1 MKRTISLLCIIFLM
15 CNLIFSLTSCNPYTV
30 RKEGIIYEKETY
42 YDINRVGHE
51 VYYVAGCYEE
61 VKILN
66 IASEIKGL
74 PVHGFREG
82 AFSNCL
88 HIEEIIIPSS
98 MHKYRYS
105 DNYKPVFG
113 GCNNVKSITVPW
125 GDLGSLFFANSD
137 NLANTNNRLPESLE
151 VVYISGS
158 CSQIDTLDFYHCKT
172 LKEVHIPLS
181 VQTIDDGTTHTYI
194 GVNGHK
200 APSKFSNL
208 PFLDCNPDLK
218 IYCEATEKPDGWGE
232 YWNHISENQKLT
244 VFWGE

>member
-1 MKRTISLLCIIFLM
+1 MKKTISLSCMIFLM

-30 RKEGIIYEKETY
+30 RKDGIIYEKVTCS
-42 YDINRVGHE
+42 DINRVQYE
-51 VYYVAGCYEE
+51 AYYVAGCYEE

-74 PVHGFREG
+74 PVEGFREG

-98 MHKYRYS
+98 MRKHS
-105 DNYKPVFG
+105 GNNKPVFD

-125 GDLGSLFFANSD
+125 GDLGSLFFANSN
-137 NLANTNNRLPESLE
+137 NLANTKNRLPESLE

-158 CSQIDTLDFYHCKT
+158 CAKIDSLDFYYCKT
-172 LKEVHIPLS
+172 LKEIHIPNS
-181 VQTIDDGTTHTYI
+181 VQTIDDGTKGTWI

-200 APSKFSNL
+200 PPSKFDNL
-208 PFLDCNPDLK
+208 PFLGCNPELK
-218 IYCEATEKPDGWGE
+218 IYCEFIEKPDEWGD
-232 YWNHISENQKLT
+232 YWNFISENQKLT